1 MGDGH
6 ACILGRLDRRWRALV
21 AWPTILHCEEAHVAP
36 DCGSMI
42 ASRSADITGL
52 GLRSPLIG
60 RELPLRDL
68 FRVSELVKNGQTR
81 ITSIV
86 GPTGIGKTRLASDF
100 AFELQ
105 QPAVGFHHVYRSLG
119 RSTAASYGLFARLLR
134 SRFGLSEGT
143 NFDAAWLKLT
153 REVSAVIEA
162 RDVQDVCYFL
172 GQLLDLPSS
181 ESPLSRVFAEDPAEA
196 GLLRR
201 VVLRRFIESESR
213 IAPVCLII
221 DDVHTCD
228 ADSLD
233 LLTYLMRN
241 LQGRVY
247 VVCLTRPEVVARQ
260 PDWFEL
266 GGERHDRIDL
276 LPMSEAHSSKIL
288 ESLLAPCQ
296 GGPPEPLIEA
306 AASLARGNPGR
317 LEQLV
322 HIFHDVGVLEDAT
335 ELPSSRPQWR
345 VVVERLANVRL
356 PMNVEDAVA
365 SRVAALEST
374 DRRLLE
380 YAAATGN
387 VFWLR
392 GLVTLGRVDR
402 DVPEVWNPS
411 DTQDV
416 ATVRSML
423 ADLERRDYVLKLPE
437 SLFPDDE
444 EYVFKHNLEREH
456 LVRLTNA
463 TTARRYHQIIADWL
477 NLHDNVRIQEE
488 TCANLAQ
495 HLEVAGSTTRAGLA
509 FLDAA
514 DLARTAYANKKAIEY
529 YGRGLTLLADADAYR
544 RMLAL
549 HNYGDVLLILG
560 RIEEALMSFREM
572 HKIAYG
578 LNCLAKGGAA
588 QNRIGRLYRDLG
600 SLELARTHLDAGLA
614 LFSTDSDERGIAAS
628 NDDIGKLL
636 WIQGQY
642 DEALKAMSTA
652 LNMRRRFNDERSIA
666 LSLNNMGLVWMDHGD
681 TQKAREAFEASL
693 ELRRKNSDRIGIA
706 EALTNLGCLEQDR
719 NNWDGALKRFE
730 EAYDWAD
737 QVGERNRVAVLLT
750 HIGTTHYHRGD
761 TELAIS
767 VLQQAEELCDELGN
781 RLHLA
786 EAWRGLA
793 KAFLLQGELM
803 RARENV
809 KRAVD
814 LFGQVRSKPHLAI
827 GLRTLAEVTAAG
839 AWGEGHEEKVL
850 DYFNRSINLCK
861 ELGNELEVAR
871 SYRAFSRFALENP
884 YYRAN
889 PDILR
894 EAKKLDDMA
903 NEIFERHRQQL
914 ESGAIH
920 ITPVVPESSQ

>member
-1 MGDGH
+1 
-6 ACILGRLDRRWRALV
+6 
-21 AWPTILHCEEAHVAP
+21 
-36 DCGSMI
+36 MI

-60 RELPLRDL
+60 RDASLRELFEVAGLVRD
-68 FRVSELVKNGQTR
+68 GQTR

-105 QPAVGFHHVYRSLG
+105 QSDVGYRHVYRSLG
-119 RSTAASYGLFARLLR
+119 RSTATSYGLFERLLR
-134 SRFGLSEGT
+134 GRFGLLEGANIDT
-143 NFDAAWLKLT
+143 AWLRLKQ
-153 REVSAVIEA
+153 EVSKVIEA
-162 RDVQDVCYFL
+162 RDVDDVCYFL
-172 GQLLDLPSS
+172 GQLMDMSVPD
-181 ESPLSRVFAEDPAEA
+181 SPLSRVFADDPAEA

-201 VVLRRFIESESR
+201 VVLRRFVESESR
-213 IAPVCLII
+213 IAPVCLIV
-221 DDVHTCD
+221 DDVHTSD

-233 LLTYLMRN
+233 LLTYLIRN

-247 VVCLTRPEVVARQ
+247 VVCLARPDVVARE

-266 GGERHDRIDL
+266 GSERHNRMDL
-276 LPMSEAHSSKIL
+276 GPMSEAHSSKIL

-306 AASLARGNPGR
+306 AASLAGGNPGL
-317 LEQLV
+317 LEQMV
-322 HIFHDVGVLEDAT
+322 RIFHDVGVLQDVT
-335 ELPSSRPQWR
+335 EPPTGRPVWR
-345 VVVERLANVRL
+345 VAVERLANVRL
-356 PMNVEDAVA
+356 PMNVQDAVA
-365 SRVAALEST
+365 ARVAALEPT

-387 VFWLR
+387 VFWLK
-392 GLVTLGRVDR
+392 GLVTLSRVDR
-402 DVPEVWNPS
+402 EVPEVWNPT

-416 ATVRSML
+416 ATIRSML
-423 ADLERRDYVLKLPE
+423 VDLERRDYVLKLPE
-437 SLFPDDE
+437 SLFSDDE

-463 TTARRYHQIIADWL
+463 AALRRYHQIIADWL
-477 NLHDNVRIQEE
+477 TLHDNVRVQEE
-488 TCANLAQ
+488 TCAMLAQ
-495 HLEVAGSTTRAGLA
+495 HLELAGSTTRAGLA
-509 FLDAA
+509 YLDAA
-514 DLARTAYANKKAIEY
+514 DLARIAYANKKAVEY
-529 YGRGLTLLADADAYR
+529 YSKGLTLLADADAYR
-544 RMLAL
+544 RMLTL

-560 RIEEALMSFREM
+560 RTEEALMSFREM
-572 HKIAYG
+572 HRIAYG

-588 QNRIGRLYRDLG
+588 QNRIGRLHRDLG
-600 SLELARTHLDAGLA
+600 SLELARKHLDAGLA

-642 DEALKAMSTA
+642 DEALKAMQIA
-652 LNMRRRFNDERSIA
+652 LDMRRRFNDERSIA

-693 ELRRKNSDRIGIA
+693 ELRRKNSDRIGLA

-719 NNWDGALKRFE
+719 NNWDGALNLFE
-730 EAYDWAD
+730 EAYAWAD

-750 HIGTTHYHRGD
+750 HIGTTHYHRGETD
-761 TELAIS
+761 LAIR

-793 KAFLLQGELM
+793 KAFLLQGELK

-839 AWGEGHEEKVL
+839 AWGEGHEDKVL
-850 DYFNRSINLCK
+850 DYFTRSINLCK

-871 SYRAFSRFALENP
+871 SYRAFSKFALENQH
-884 YYRAN
+884 YRSN

-894 EAKKLDDMA
+894 EAQKLAEMA
-903 NEIFERHRQQL
+903 NEIFERHR
-914 ESGAIH
+914 
-920 ITPVVPESSQ
+920 

>member
-1 MGDGH
+1 M
-6 ACILGRLDRRWRALV
+6 
-21 AWPTILHCEEAHVAP
+21 
-36 DCGSMI
+36 S

-52 GLRSPLIG
+52 SLRSPLIG
-60 RELPLRDL
+60 RDEPLRQL
-68 FRVSELVKNGQTR
+68 SRAAERVRNGETR
-81 ITSIV
+81 ITTIV

-105 QPAVGFHHVYRSLG
+105 QPAIGFRHVYRSLG
-119 RSTAASYGLFARLLR
+119 RLTAASYGLFARLLR
-134 SRFGLSEGT
+134 SRFGLSEAT
-143 NFDAAWLKLT
+143 NIDSARKELIQ
-153 REVSAVIEA
+153 EVSAVIEA
-162 RDVQDVCYFL
+162 RDVEDVCYFL
-172 GQLLDLPSS
+172 GQLLDISSS
-181 ESPLSRVFAEDPAEA
+181 ESPLGRVLAEDPAEA

-201 VVLRRFIESESR
+201 VVLRRFVESDSR
-213 IAPVCLII
+213 IAPVCLIV
-221 DDVHTCD
+221 DDVHACD

-247 VVCLTRPEVVARQ
+247 VVCLARPEIVARQ
-260 PDWFEL
+260 ADWFEL
-266 GGERHDRIDL
+266 GGERHNRVDL
-276 LPMSEAHSSKIL
+276 LPMSEAHSNRIL

-306 AASLARGNPGR
+306 AASLAGGNPGL
-317 LEQLV
+317 LEQMV
-322 HIFHDVGVLEDAT
+322 RIFHDVGVLEDAT
-335 ELPSSRPQWR
+335 EHPSGRPQWR
-345 VVVERLANVRL
+345 VIVERLANVRL

-365 SRVAALEST
+365 ARVAALQPT

-387 VFWLR
+387 VFWLK
-392 GLVTLGRVDR
+392 GLVTLGRVDGE
-402 DVPEVWNPS
+402 VPDVWNPS

-423 ADLERRDYVLKLPE
+423 SDLERRDYVLKLPE
-437 SLFPDDE
+437 SLFSNDE
-444 EYVFKHNLEREH
+444 EHVFKHSLERER

-463 TTARRYHQIIADWL
+463 AVSRRYHQTIADWL
-477 NLHDNVRIQEE
+477 NLHENVRVQEE
-488 TCANLAQ
+488 TCATLAQ
-495 HLEVAGSTTRAGLA
+495 HLELAGSTTRAGLA
-509 FLDAA
+509 YLDAA
-514 DLARTAYANKKAIEY
+514 DLARAAYANKKATEY

-560 RIEEALMSFREM
+560 RTEEALMSFREM
-572 HKIAYG
+572 YKIAYG
-578 LNCLAKGGAA
+578 LNSYAKGGAA
-588 QNRIGRLYRDLG
+588 QNRIGRLHRDLG
-600 SLELARTHLDAGLA
+600 SLELARKHLDAGLA
-614 LFSTDSDERGIAAS
+614 LFAMDSDERGIAAS

-642 DEALKAMSTA
+642 DEALKAMHSA
-652 LNMRRRFNDERSIA
+652 LDMRRHFNDERSIA

-681 TQKAREAFEASL
+681 TQRARKAFEASL
-693 ELRRKNSDRIGIA
+693 ELRRKNSDRIGIS

-719 NNWDGALKRFE
+719 NDWDGALELFE
-730 EAYDWAD
+730 EAYAWAE

-750 HIGTTHYHRGD
+750 HIGTTHYHRGETD
-761 TELAIS
+761 LAIQ

-793 KAFLLQGELM
+793 KAFLLQGELK

-827 GLRTLAEVTAAG
+827 ALRTLAEVTAAG

-850 DYFNRSINLCK
+850 DYFTRSINLCK

-871 SYRAFSRFALENP
+871 SYRAFSKFALENP

-894 EAKKLDDMA
+894 EAETLNDMA
-903 NEIFERHRQQL
+903 SEIFERHRQQL
-914 ESGAIH
+914 ESDAIQ
-920 ITPVVPESSQ
+920 VAEVEA